1 MPNIETILRD
11 HVKLQIECID
21 RLYLNGYVPRLQSE
35 GGIVGFLLRDHP
47 IPSPVLLGQRTEAFV
62 ASIEKFAEQQ
72 FVPIL
77 RFERGQRKEEVAK
90 AHFARFEQPEGVVFI
105 GVAQEKATAFRCVK
119 KRQSG
124 GRPWFQY
131 YRGSVFVNQYYFYIL
146 DKNFGPC
153 FIKFSSYAPFT
164 VRIWL
169 NGHEWAK
176 RQLDRAGIAYE
187 SLDNGFLSV
196 GDADRAQKI
205 CDRLDA
211 FAIESFLEKWLR
223 RLPQPFSQEERS
235 AGYRYSLS
243 ILQMEVS
250 RTEVFDRPLAGRQF
264 FEEVIRENLDLGRPD
279 RVQLIFGRRI
289 TRRTPGTFQTRVL
302 TTGVEPALRILYKNS
317 SIKQYFKLGRALRT
331 ETTFNDTRD
340 FGIGKNILNLDRLR
354 TIGRNANRRLLHVQ
368 RLSHNCAVASTT
380 FERVVLPSVN
390 DDGLRAPGLR
400 FGDPRV
406 MALLAALCSQMHMPD
421 GFSNHMLRERV
432 AALHDKTLEQYGRAR
447 MTYDLR
453 RLRLKGLIERLPH
466 RHRYI
471 LTPLGRRIAL
481 FFPKSYARVVRAG
494 ISRLDVPPDQ
504 TANDPLVLAWNR
516 LDRVLDELVAEAK
529 LIAQHTELKTVD

>member
-1 MPNIETILRD
+1 MTARFVAAIERFA
-11 HVKLQIECID
+11 EE
-21 RLYLNGYVPRLQSE
+21 NYVPV
-35 GGIVGFLLRDHP
+35 I
-47 IPSPVLLGQRTEAFV
+47 
-62 ASIEKFAEQQ
+62 
-72 FVPIL
+72 

-90 AHFARFEQPEGVVFI
+90 EHFARFRQPEGVVFI
-105 GVAQEKATAFRCVK
+105 GVAQEKVGAFRCHEK
-119 KRQSG
+119 KRPG
-124 GRPWFQY
+124 RRPWFHF
-131 YRGSVFVNQYYFYIL
+131 YRASAFVNQYYFYIL
-146 DKNFGPC
+146 DRNFGPC

-176 RQLDRAGIAYE
+176 RQLDHASIAYE

-196 GDADRAQKI
+196 ADAERAQKI

-211 FAIESFLEKWLR
+211 FAVESFFETWLR
-223 RLPQPFSQEERS
+223 RLPHPLTPQER
-235 AGYRYSLS
+235 AANYRYSLS

-289 TRRTPGTFQTRVL
+289 TRKTPGTFKTRVL
-302 TTGVEPALRILYKNS
+302 TTGVEPALRVEYKRTT
-317 SIKQYFKLGRALRT
+317 IKQYFKLGRALRT

-340 FGIGKNILNLDRLR
+340 FGINKGLLNLERLR

-380 FERVVLPSVN
+380 FERVVLPTVTGEGN
-390 DDGLRAPGLR
+390 RAPGLR

-406 MALLAALCSQMHMPD
+406 MALFSGLASQAHQPD
-421 GFSNHMLRERV
+421 GFSNAMLRERV
-432 AALHDKTLEQYGRAR
+432 AALHDKTLVEDSRPR

-453 RLRLKGLIERLPH
+453 RLRLKGLIQRIPG
-466 RHRYI
+466 RHRYV
-471 LTPLGRRIAL
+471 LTPLGRRAAL
-481 FFPKSYARVVRAG
+481 FFSKTYVRVLRG
-494 ISRLDVPPDQ
+494 GLSRLEAPPAQ
-504 TANDPLVLAWNR
+504 TAADPLVNAWNR
-516 LDRVLDELVAEAK
+516 LDRALDDLVASAK
-529 LIAQHTELKTVD
+529 LIA